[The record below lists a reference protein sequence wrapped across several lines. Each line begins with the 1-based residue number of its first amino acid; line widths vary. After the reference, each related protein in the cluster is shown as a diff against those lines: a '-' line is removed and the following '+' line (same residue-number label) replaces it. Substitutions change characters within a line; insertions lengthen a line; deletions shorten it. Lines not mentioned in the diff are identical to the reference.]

1 MSDGSIKSSGS
12 NIALQLKANLNVSKS
27 YVEEESNSGNSDDTD
42 SQIDENKRLTNY
54 RFRNNRKSK
63 HLECRSMFKVESRGK
78 EHIGI
83 CNSCNET
90 IKMSSNSDANLRTH
104 LAHRHGKPEFMTKS
118 QLKIWK
124 IKKHEIIENMEET
137 RMTPQQKRELRE
149 KLVDSIIEDS
159 RAFNDFSRSGIKD
172 LFNFLMPGYHH
183 LVIVL
188 RKF

>member
-1 MSDGSIKSSGS
+1 
-12 NIALQLKANLNVSKS
+12 
-27 YVEEESNSGNSDDTD
+27 
-42 SQIDENKRLTNY
+42 
-54 RFRNNRKSK
+54 
-63 HLECRSMFKVESRGK
+63 MFKVESRGK

-104 LAHRHGKPEFMTKS
+104 LAHRHGKPEFLTKS
-118 QLKIWK
+118 QLKIGK

-172 LFNFLMPGYHH
+172 LFNFLMPGYKSES
-183 LVIVL
+183 VEEPN
-188 RKF
+188 K